1 MLLRHTCTNPRQS
14 GDLLIIYHYSLDL
27 NSDLYSESNDADLL
41 LCTKTADSSGLRY
54 LADF

>member
-1 MLLRHTCTNPRQS
+1 MHESTAER